1 MDIAKIDKNFAQQ
14 TKRFENGMVEYTL
27 PYQGFDLYGIFYDE
41 SQQRFLRVP
50 TDVAK
55 ATSEGVA
62 FLARNTTGGRLRFST
77 DSTKLEMEV
86 EYDSL
91 CRMSHM
97 PIEGSSGFI
106 LLEDTDE
113 GLKHHCSFMPAYT
126 DEKGYKRS
134 TYLGEKKVR
143 DFILFFPLYNDV
155 KSLKISLDED
165 ATVLN
170 RKNYRDVKPIL
181 YYGSSI
187 TQGGCASRADN
198 SYQGFISK
206 WNNIDYINLGFSG
219 NGKAELPIVDYM
231 ADIPCS
237 LFVCDYD
244 YNAPTLEYLKD
255 THFRLYEHFRAKQ
268 PTTPIIFITAPN
280 PETNPI
286 GQDRI
291 DVIYK
296 TYQMAQ
302 KSGDKNVYFIN
313 GYDLYGKTDRFSCS
327 VDNCHPNDLG
337 FFRMAQVIYKTMCE
351 ISEQFK

>member
-1 MDIAKIDKNFAQQ
+1 MDIAKIDRNFAQQ

-27 PYQGFDLYGIFYDE
+27 PYEGFELYGIFYDE
-41 SQQRFLRVP
+41 AGQRFLRVP

-55 ATSEGVA
+55 ATSEGV
-62 FLARNTTGGRLRFST
+62 LHLSTHTTGGRLRFST
-77 DSTKLEMEV
+77 DSTKLELEV

-113 GLKHHCSFMPAYT
+113 ELKHHCSFMPTYT

-134 TYLGEKKVR
+134 SNLGEKKMR
-143 DFILFFPLYNDV
+143 DYILFFPLYNDV

-165 ATVLN
+165 ATLLN
-170 RKNYRDVKPIL
+170 RKAYRDIKPIL

-206 WNNIDYINLGFSG
+206 WNNVDYINLGFSG
-219 NGKAELPIVDYM
+219 NGKAELAIVDYM
-231 ADIPCS
+231 ATIPCS

-244 YNAPTLEYLKD
+244 YNATTVEYLEE
-255 THFRLYEHFRAKQ
+255 THYRLYEHFRAKQ
-268 PTTPIIFITAPN
+268 PTTPIIFISCPQ
-280 PETNPI
+280 PETAI
-286 GQDRI
+286 RGWERI
-291 DVIYK
+291 EIIKK
-296 TYQMAQ
+296 TYQTA
-302 KSGDKNVYFIN
+302 KEKGDKNIYFIN
-313 GYDLYGKTDRFSCS
+313 GYDFFEGVDRISCT
-327 VDNCHPNDLG
+327 VDRCHPNDLG
-337 FFRMAQVIYKTMCE
+337 FYRMAQRIYKTMCE
-351 ISEQFK
+351 IDEQFK